1 MNVLARLRQA
11 VLAYPPLLWRIGLVL
26 FINVTGFS
34 FIWPITT
41 IYIHDQLGR
50 PVTVAGLVLLLYSG
64 ASSLGQL
71 AGGALYDRVGAR
83 RVMTA
88 GLLVAGAAI
97 ALPGLSANW
106 VLYVSAMIL
115 FGFSQSLFFPAANAL
130 AATSWPEGGREAFN
144 FIYVVHNAG
153 VAAGT
158 ALGGL
163 VASRSFTEVFLTTA
177 AISLAAGV
185 LVWLTVRDPARGVS
199 KRGGSGRTEGAGA
212 AAVPWEPVLALLVSA
227 VTLWVV
233 YVQWTGTI
241 AVYMQSIGI
250 PLPAYSLLW
259 TLNGLLIVLGQ
270 PLVAWVVRLARSL
283 TTQLIL
289 GTALFGI
296 SFSLLL
302 LSSRYA
308 VFVAAMVVLTL
319 GEMLVWPGLPA
330 AIDRLAPPARR
341 GSLLGLLG
349 GATSAGRMFGP
360 LVGGFVYDRYGHAVL
375 LNALPWL
382 LLPSFAA
389 FLVYAWSSRRAGRSD
404 QGLTQQPASD

>member
-1 MNVLARLRQA
+1 MNVVTRLRQA
-11 VLAYPPLLWRIGLVL
+11 ILAYPPLLWRIGLVL

-41 IYIHDQLGR
+41 LYIHDQLGR

-71 AGGALYDRVGAR
+71 TGGVLYDRLGAR
-83 RVMTA
+83 PVMTT
-88 GLLVAGAAI
+88 GLLAAAAAI

-130 AATSWPEGGREAFN
+130 AATAWPEGGRDAFN

-163 VASRSFTEVFLTTA
+163 VASRSFAEVFLTTA
-177 AISLAAGV
+177 GISLAAGV
-185 LVWLTVRDPARGVS
+185 LVWLTVRDPQRA
-199 KRGGSGRTEGAGA
+199 GSRRADPSGPATPGA

-227 VTLWVV
+227 VTLWIV

-241 AVYMQSIGI
+241 AVYMQSVGI

-259 TLNGLLIVLGQ
+259 TLNGVLIVLGQ
-270 PLVAWVVRLARSL
+270 PLVAWVARLARSI
-283 TTQLIL
+283 TAQLFL
-289 GTALFGI
+289 GTALFGL
-296 SFSLLL
+296 SFALLI
-302 LSSRYA
+302 LSPRYA
-308 VFVAAMVVLTL
+308 VFVVAMVVLTL

-349 GATSAGRMFGP
+349 GATSAGRMVGP
-360 LVGGFVYDRYGHAVL
+360 LVGGFLYDRYGHAVL

-389 FLVYAWSSRRAGRSD
+389 FLVYSWTSRHADRTPESRP
-404 QGLTQQPASD
+404 QQEASD